1 MEIIQAVSD
10 NNCSKVEKDFYNL
23 KGVLKTH
30 LELTVVLF
38 MFCPA
43 QMAYDLGLATAGEA
57 LS

>member
-1 MEIIQAVSD
+1 MEIIQAVIND
-10 NNCSKVEKDFYNL
+10 NSSKMLKDCFLISGVNVE
-23 KGVLKTH
+23 

-43 QMAYDLGLATAGEA
+43 QMAYDLGLATAGVA

>member
-1 MEIIQAVSD
+1 MEIICVLDD
-10 NNCSKVEKDFYNL
+10 NSFQNFQSFLISGVNVE
-23 KGVLKTH
+23 

-43 QMAYDLGLATAGEA
+43 QMAYDLGLATAGVA

>member
-1 MEIIQAVSD
+1 MEIKQTVIDD
-10 NNCSKVEKDFYNL
+10 NSSKMLKDSFLISGVNVE
-23 KGVLKTH
+23 

-43 QMAYDLGLATAGEA
+43 QMAYDLGLATAGVA